1 MKKSILL
8 TISLIISYCA
18 IGQFGL
24 RQNKL
29 KSIGIKDSTVFTI
42 DLGSPVSKITFTPP
56 NDNFDK
62 LIFYNRNNR
71 PKELLRLNSKGD
83 TLEISIPSVKFI
95 KIDGFIYEI
104 KRYSNISI
112 EKVKPNWTTVLTD
125 LAKKVDTINAKKQN

>member
-8 TISLIISYCA
+8 TLTLIISYA
-18 IGQFGL
+18 SIGQ
-24 RQNKL
+24 KITIL
-29 KSIGIKDSTVFTI
+29 KSDTAIMECYYINPTELQYYKNLLHKSRI
-42 DLGSPVSKITFTPP
+42 DDGRSQFQ
-56 NDNFDK
+56 
-62 LIFYNRNNR
+62 FYGENNR